1 MNILY
6 NAVGL
11 LFQFL
16 ETLIIIEVL
25 LSWVYRGENSLTKLL
40 HIFTDPFLIPGKK
53 IQERFIPGLPMDFS
67 PVIALFLLMFLRN
80 VIYWIL
86 RFF

>member
-1 MNILY
+1 MVILY

-25 LSWVYRGENSLTKLL
+25 LSWVYRGENSLTRLL
-40 HIFTDPFLIPGKK
+40 HIFTDPFLIPGKR
-53 IQERFIPGLPMDFS
+53 IQERIIPGLPVDFS
-67 PVIALFLLMFLRN
+67 PVIALFILMLLRN
-80 VIYWIL
+80 VIYSIL
-86 RFF
+86 RLF

>member
-1 MNILY
+1 MIILY
-6 NAVGL
+6 KAVGL

-25 LSWVYRGENSLTKLL
+25 LSWVYRGENSLTRML

-53 IQERFIPGLPMDFS
+53 IQERIIPGLPVDFS
-67 PVIALFLLMFLRN
+67 PVIALFILMILRN
-80 VIYWIL
+80 VVYSLL
-86 RFF
+86 RLF

>member
-1 MNILY
+1 MIILY

-25 LSWVYRGENSLTKLL
+25 LSWVYRGENSFTRLL

-53 IQERFIPGLPMDFS
+53 IQERIIPGLPVDFS
-67 PVIALFLLMFLRN
+67 PVIALFILMLLRN
-80 VIYWIL
+80 VIYSIL